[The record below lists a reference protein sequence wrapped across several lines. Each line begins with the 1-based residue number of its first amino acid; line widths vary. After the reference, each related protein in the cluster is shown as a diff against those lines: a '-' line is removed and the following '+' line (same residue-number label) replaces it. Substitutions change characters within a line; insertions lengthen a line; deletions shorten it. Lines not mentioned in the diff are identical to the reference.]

1 MNDLRKGHEEPFI
14 IKNQVFILGNPVI
27 PVDTLEQLVN
37 HLDQLGAN
45 QPIVIINPEAQVIP
59 NFDSALSNLI
69 QNNRSKQL
77 MNVTHDDKYAFKDF
91 TDEQLRSLV
100 DSAVATNPNI
110 DKAAYLEIYQGL
122 RLRAQYLFY
131 LEQLCR
137 ERDSIWAYHLAN
149 LESNEGVERYGE
161 LQSRLIPEA
170 QSYYQYVCNRLQE
183 LESSIEK
190 TVPNTQP
197 VAASIPVNTNNTS
210 ITQLETRAANE
221 ELCAANVEPNV
232 NNTYITPVRAANVP
246 IWGPWLTNE
255 YLVMPLSAARNTLQ
269 SPGLQGLVAQQ
280 HDVEYEGVIY
290 KAVEPEYLIALGI
303 PVFPDGVPVVYTDLG
318 KFRRVGNSSQPL
330 NNLDY
335 WYPTPR
341 RVW

>member
-1 MNDLRKGHEEPFI
+1 MNDLRKSHEEPFVI
-14 IKNQVFILGNPVI
+14 NNQVFILGSPVI
-27 PVDTLEQLVN
+27 PVDTLEQLVQ
-37 HLDQLGAN
+37 HLDQLGAG
-45 QPIVIINPEAQVIP
+45 QPIVIINPEAQAIP

-91 TDEQLRSLV
+91 TDEQLQALV
-100 DSAVATNPNI
+100 DSAAVTNPNLN
-110 DKAAYLEIYQGL
+110 KAAYLEIYQGL

-149 LESNEGVERYGE
+149 PESNDGVERYGE
-161 LQSRLIPEA
+161 LQSKLIPEA

-190 TVPNTQP
+190 TVSNTQP
-197 VAASIPVNTNNTS
+197 QAATVPVPVNNTS
-210 ITQLETRAANE
+210 TTQVETCAANE
-221 ELCAANVEPNV
+221 ELCAAVVEHTV
-232 NNTYITPVRAANVP
+232 NNTSTTPKRAANVP

-255 YLVMPLSAARNTLQ
+255 FLVMPLSAARNTLQ
-269 SPGLQGLVAQQ
+269 SPGLQGLIAQQ
-280 HDVEYEGVIY
+280 HDVEFEGVVY

-303 PVFPDGVPVVYTDLG
+303 PVFPDGVPVVYTELG
-318 KFRRVGNSSQPL
+318 KFRRIGSSSQPL

-341 RVW
+341 RIW